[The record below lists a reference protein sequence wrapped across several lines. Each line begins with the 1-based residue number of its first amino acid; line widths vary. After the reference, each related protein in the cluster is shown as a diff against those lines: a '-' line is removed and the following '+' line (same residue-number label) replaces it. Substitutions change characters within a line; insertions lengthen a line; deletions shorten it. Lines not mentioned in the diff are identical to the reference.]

1 MISPFYCTDATGL
14 ERLKNALLLGPVT
27 VVLNGMAKP
36 FFFYKSGI
44 IDTVHCKPERNH
56 AVLAV
61 GYGVE
66 KGKKPGQADKE
77 FVIIKNSW
85 GKGWGEG
92 GYARIAM
99 NSEYK

>member
-1 MISPFYCTDATGL
+1 M
-14 ERLKNALLLGPVT
+14 
-27 VVLNGMAKP
+27 NGKAKP
-36 FFFYKSGI
+36 FFLYKSGI
-44 IDTVHCKPERNH
+44 IDTALCKPDRNH

-92 GYARIAM
+92 GYGRIALH
-99 NSEYK
+99 SEFPKGMCGIYFRNLIPFVNILKP

>member
-1 MISPFYCTDATGL
+1 M
-14 ERLKNALLLGPVT
+14 
-27 VVLNGMAKP
+27 NGKAKP
-36 FFFYKSGI
+36 FILYKKGI
-44 IDTVHCKPERNH
+44 IDTPLCKPDRNH

-92 GYARIAM
+92 GYARIALH
-99 NSEYK
+99 SEFPKGMCGIYFRNLIPFVNILKP